1 MKTALFTLILLITT
15 CNCCLQA
22 QVPSYVPQGGLVGWW
37 ALDGNTNDASG
48 KGNHGSSNGAVS
60 TTDRNGKV
68 NGAYYFDGIDDNITI
83 PNSASLNPEY
93 ITICGWFKTSTIAT
107 DYLAGAKS
115 LVSKWYWNIQ
125 CDSNSA
131 TYAVQLSNIK
141 GQTQLIGATIRNYMP
156 ETAII
161 AGDEQ
166 SLIGGW
172 NHFAFVHGESGQKLY
187 INGRLAAVNTTTGK
201 LCATLNPLL
210 IGADNYLGQPWRHFM
225 GKIDDV
231 GIWDRALT
239 DQEVTRLFEKP
250 SEPECSEFRRV
261 SSIQYDTRN
270 EVTWTSP
277 ALQKG
282 VRYRITGKGVWTP
295 NGGFSQADCEYEY
308 FQPCT
313 IRNPSAGVRLGFSL
327 ESALSDDMKLKPIEN
342 EIDCDSHTYHYDVV
356 GDGRPLY
363 VLFRDIVVAD
373 NSGLIEVTID
383 ECLSCSVSQPSDS
396 ILGYRTTETHQVVTY
411 ALRNKPELS
420 YQWIATGGYL
430 LGETTKHYCDVI
442 WGYDKTGSV
451 CCIVSDS
458 TCTDTVCVDV
468 AINNATTGGIAG
480 DVPTEPTMSA
490 RPNPTSD
497 MIDISSV
504 DATDA
509 TSYTLV
515 DVTGRVM
522 QQVHGQR
529 TRMSVE
535 DVPSGVY
542 HLLMKNAEGT
552 VVAMQ
557 RVVVQR

>member
-1 MKTALFTLILLITT
+1 M
-15 CNCCLQA
+15 
-22 QVPSYVPQGGLVGWW
+22 
-37 ALDGNTNDASG
+37 
-48 KGNHGSSNGAVS
+48 
-60 TTDRNGKV
+60 
-68 NGAYYFDGIDDNITI
+68 
-83 PNSASLNPEY
+83 
-93 ITICGWFKTSTIAT
+93 
-107 DYLAGAKS
+107 
-115 LVSKWYWNIQ
+115 
-125 CDSNSA
+125 
-131 TYAVQLSNIK
+131 SNIK
-141 GQTQLIGATIRNYMP
+141 GQTQLLGATIRNYLI

-231 GIWDRALT
+231 GIWDRELTASEIKDLFYANDHSKCERVRLIAEESIDTRKLFSWSSAPLSKNQHYRLTAWGVMSPDSGRWLYDWEYRYSDSLSSDCKSSAKMFAARIGFDSVALENDANRINSNSITLNCIDHSYTYDLPGNDSSLHIIFRDGPLT
-239 DQEVTRLFEKP
+239 D
-250 SEPECSEFRRV
+250 
-261 SSIQYDTRN
+261 N
-270 EVTWTSP
+270 EGE
-277 ALQKG
+277 LYFKLEE
-282 VRYRITGKGVWTP
+282 ITNVP
-295 NGGFSQADCEYEY
+295 
-308 FQPCT
+308 
-313 IRNPSAGVRLGFSL
+313 V
-327 ESALSDDMKLKPIEN
+327 
-342 EIDCDSHTYHYDVV
+342 
-356 GDGRPLY
+356 
-363 VLFRDIVVAD
+363 
-373 NSGLIEVTID
+373 
-383 ECLSCSVSQPSDS
+383 DS
-396 ILGYRTTETHQVVTY
+396 ILGYRSTETHQVVTY

-458 TCTDTVCVDV
+458 TCTDTICVEV
-468 AINNATTGGIAG
+468 NINNATTGGIAG

-515 DVTGRVM
+515 DVAGRVL

-529 TRMSVE
+529 VRMSVE
-535 DVPSGVY
+535 DVPNGVY